1 MTLINREETYGSIP
15 LMGESENESES
26 ENDYQIKRYS
36 QMGCIYCIII
46 TCILFSYLLA
56 ISFGYFLADYMC
68 IHSKGMT
75 THG

>member
-1 MTLINREETYGSIP
+1 MTLVNRDEIYGSF
-15 LMGESENESES
+15 LNSES
-26 ENDYQIKRYS
+26 ENDSESEYQIKRYS
-36 QMGCIYCIII
+36 QMGCIYCITI

-75 THG
+75 TTHG

>member
-15 LMGESENESES
+15 LMSESENESES
-26 ENDYQIKRYS
+26 EYQIKRHS
-36 QMGCIYCIII
+36 QMGCIYCITI

-68 IHSKGMT
+68 IHSKEMT